1 MLFQAVVVDK
11 AAARPPSALWLSARR
26 TSTIVTAAV
35 KAEQVGAAAAELCHV
50 PRGHLTNLVPL
61 YLNGPPEHSA
71 PS

>member
-35 KAEQVGAAAAELCHV
+35 KAEHVGAAAAELCHV
-50 PRGHLTNLVPL
+50 PRGDFTNLIPL
-61 YLNGPPEHSA
+61 YLNGRPEHNAAS
-71 PS
+71 